1 MKIRIAVAVAND
13 GSWYASSWGN
23 AAEHNTV
30 NEYLADGLPEHVKD
44 GGYHVVYV
52 EADVP
57 LPSNA
62 VVPGTVVEDKK

>member
-23 AAEHNTV
+23 AEHSTSGKH
-30 NEYLADGLPEHVKD
+30 LLDGLPEHVKAGD
-44 GGYHVVYV
+44 HHIVYV

-62 VVPGTVVEDKK
+62 VIPGTVVEATK